1 MKGEIIA
8 IGDEL
13 LVGRVPNTTSL
24 FAARRFF
31 ESGYFIRKMSVV
43 GDQPESIEE
52 GLVQAML
59 RTDFVIVTGGLGP
72 TSDDLT
78 TEVTSRILG
87 RKLVFHNG
95 IKERIEK
102 YFRAKG
108 EKPCEKY
115 LKLAWLPEGA
125 TLLDET
131 GKAAGYFLEH
141 EGKFLFFLPGVPEQM
156 KDLLERKVLPY
167 LATKWRP
174 SVVTRQEV
182 IKTFGL
188 VESEINARCADLEEI
203 YPRLKIGYYPD
214 FPEVHVTLTFS
225 SEPLGETEAIL
236 SRAKAEL
243 EARLYP
249 HIFGYGDD
257 TMEKVAGDL
266 LRARKLSLSVAESCT
281 GGLIGHRLTR
291 IPGSSDY
298 FERGVITYSNLS
310 KVELLHVSKET
321 LTTFGA
327 VSAEVAEQ
335 MAGGVKEKSR
345 TDIGLSVTGIAGP
358 AGGTPGKPV
367 GTVYIGLAVP
377 GNTTAHHFLFR
388 GTREMI
394 QKLAAE
400 AALDGLRRY
409 LAHDTLIFGS

>member
-13 LVGRVPNTTSL
+13 LAGRVPNTTSL

-31 ESGYFIRKMSVV
+31 EAGYVIRKMSIV
-43 GDQPESIEE
+43 GDHPESIEE
-52 GLVQAML
+52 GLVQAMQKA
-59 RTDFVIVTGGLGP
+59 DFVIVTGGLGP

-78 TEVTSRILG
+78 TEVTSHILG
-87 RKLVFHNG
+87 RRLVFHNG

-102 YFRAKG
+102 YFQAKG
-108 EKPCEKY
+108 EKPCEEY

-141 EGKFLFFLPGVPEQM
+141 EGKFLCFLPGVPEQM
-156 KDLLERKVLPY
+156 QDLLDRKVLPY

-174 SVVTRQEV
+174 FVFTRQEV

-203 YPRLKIGYYPD
+203 YPGLKIGYYPD
-214 FPEVHVTLTFS
+214 VPEVHVTLTFS
-225 SEPLGETEAIL
+225 GETMSETGAVL
-236 SRAKAEL
+236 SGAKAEL

-249 HIFGYGDD
+249 HVFGYRDD
-257 TMEKVAGDL
+257 TMEKVVGDL
-266 LRARKLSLSVAESCT
+266 LRAGNLTLSVAESCT
-281 GGLIGHRLTR
+281 GGLIGHRLTSV
-291 IPGSSDY
+291 PGSSDY

-310 KVELLHVSKET
+310 KVELLNVSEET
-321 LTTFGA
+321 LAAFGA
-327 VSAEVAEQ
+327 VSARVAEQ
-335 MAGGVKEKSR
+335 MALGVKEKSR

-358 AGGTPGKPV
+358 AGGTPEKPV

-377 GNTTAHHFLFR
+377 GNTVAHHFLFR

-394 QKLAAE
+394 QKVAAE
-400 AALDGLRRY
+400 TALDGLRRY
-409 LAHDTLIFGS
+409 LAHDTLVFGS